1 MGVTTL
7 FSFGYWG
14 WGSAVPLLV
23 EAVDAVEASRGYA
36 PPLFVDVRISRSV
49 RARGFDGPAFA
60 HQVGAA
66 RYRWMDG
73 LGNLAVREGG
83 EMRIKDPA
91 AADRLLDLG
100 LACARENRRVLFFCA
115 CETPGRCHRA
125 VVADLV
131 LAAAQQRR
139 EPLEV
144 VEWPGG
150 EPRYDLELEL
160 ARAEFDKVRRGASS
174 IPLRDR
180 WPLAR
185 SAATPWYSLIAVR
198 PDDADA
204 WPTWR
209 LATGPAK
216 FRSGRWV
223 LPVCDAFDGE
233 PDAGIHDAIERARH
247 DQGYARRVSAVDL
260 AT

>member
-1 MGVTTL
+1 MGVTTP
-7 FSFGYWG
+7 FSFGYRG
-14 WGSAVPLLV
+14 WGSAVAQLV
-23 EAVDAVEASRGYA
+23 EAVDAVEASRGCA

-60 HQVGAA
+60 HQVGA
-66 RYRWMDG
+66 
-73 LGNLAVREGG
+73 
-83 EMRIKDPA
+83 
-91 AADRLLDLG
+91 
-100 LACARENRRVLFFCA
+100 
-115 CETPGRCHRA
+115 
-125 VVADLV
+125 
-131 LAAAQQRR
+131 
-139 EPLEV
+139 
-144 VEWPGG
+144 
-150 EPRYDLELEL
+150 
-160 ARAEFDKVRRGASS
+160 SS

-198 PDDADA
+198 ADDAEA

-233 PDAGIHDAIERARH
+233 PDAGIHDAIERARR
-247 DQGYARRVSAVDL
+247 DQGYARRVSVADRG
-260 AT
+260 T